1 MQDRKSTKSVE
12 QAVKEAEQIV
22 IQANTLDELE
32 DSLAK
37 AAEGMQ
43 FYKASIKFFHSD
55 KRLGSPLDE
64 KNNRQ
69 IGKTI
74 HWRDME
80 QSGYFSRDKEFSVE
94 FAISGRNFAY
104 GKAEY
109 VFMDGRSSLSVQ
121 DEVLLER
128 YT

>member
-1 MQDRKSTKSVE
+1 LGT
-12 QAVKEAEQIV
+12 AI
-22 IQANTLDELE
+22 E
-32 DSLAK
+32 DNEPK
-37 AAEGMQ
+37 
-43 FYKASIKFFHSD
+43 
-55 KRLGSPLDE
+55 
-64 KNNRQ
+64 

-74 HWRDME
+74 QWRDTE

-128 YT
+128 IHDAISSLAAKLRKNETLI